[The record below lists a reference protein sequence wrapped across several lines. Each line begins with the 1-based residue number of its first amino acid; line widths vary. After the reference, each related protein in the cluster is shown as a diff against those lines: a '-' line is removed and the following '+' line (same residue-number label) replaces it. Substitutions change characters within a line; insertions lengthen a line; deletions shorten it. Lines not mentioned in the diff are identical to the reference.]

1 MAKLKDK
8 VKSRIQKTFKKLNCK
23 ECGEPVDK
31 VDYQATAV
39 TCWKCV
45 IKLSNGKLK
54 KSEAKRS

>member
-8 VKSRIQKTFKKLNCK
+8 IKSRIQKTFKRLNCK

-54 KSEAKRS
+54 R